1 MATIFLLVLSALIFT
16 AEAQQGQSK
25 IVKPG
30 SLLTTT
36 TTTNSSWPSPSGL
49 YAFGF
54 YKQGS
59 GYAVGIF
66 VEGIPQK
73 TVVWTANRD
82 YPPVPADA
90 RLTFT
95 SDGQLVLQSA
105 QQGTKTSITKPPGV
119 ATSASMLDSGN
130 FVLYNS
136 DNSTIWQ
143 SFDHPDRKS
152 VV

>member
-1 MATIFLLVLSALIFT
+1 MLIFYIKQAKHKYIMETIFLFLFLSAIFT
-16 AEAQQGQSK
+16 AEAQSVQSS
-25 IVKPG
+25 IKPG
-30 SLLTTT
+30 SFLTVTHT
-36 TTTNSSWPSPSGL
+36 TTTNSSWLSPSGL

-54 YKQGS
+54 YKQGN

-82 YPPVPADA
+82 DPPVPADA

-95 SDGQLVLQSA
+95 SDGQLVL
-105 QQGTKTSITKPPGV
+105 
-119 ATSASMLDSGN
+119 
-130 FVLYNS
+130 
-136 DNSTIWQ
+136 
-143 SFDHPDRKS
+143 DRKS

>member
-30 SLLTTT
+30 SLLTPT
-36 TTTNSSWPSPSGL
+36 TTTNSSWLSPSGR

-66 VEGIPQK
+66 IERIPQK

-82 YPPVPADA
+82 DPPVHANA
-90 RLTFT
+90 ILNFT
-95 SDGQLVLQSA
+95 SDGQLFLQSA
-105 QQGTKTSITKPPGV
+105 QQGTKTSIAKRQL
-119 ATSASMLDSGN
+119 SCSCN
-130 FVLYNS
+130 F
-136 DNSTIWQ
+136 
-143 SFDHPDRKS
+143 SFHA
-152 VV
+152 